1 MNQPFS
7 LKISTTRK
15 NKPNSGLRPKP

>member
-7 LKISTTRK
+7 LEISTTRK